1 MRQLACLSTCN
12 TASLE
17 HRMPTVVRKFLALLL
32 AILTVLAAGIGLGA
46 RTTDQLI
53 NTPEPLQRIL
63 GPLATNDQLREI
75 LPQVLST
82 QLTTQITDN
91 IPLPIPAALRGVLE
105 KAIATSTGALIN
117 DAQFVT
123 AWNTTIENTRR
134 DYVEKLDN
142 AMSENLTNATLEL
155 DLAPLLTSAYG
166 TLYSSLSGSML
177 GALLPETISMPPV
190 LVDTNWPDEQTLSA
204 QEANRWLSLAGAWG
218 WFIAAAGVLALAAM
232 LVAPRGFRGKTLIAL
247 GISAAILG
255 GVVVLF
261 AARLSGIQPQESELT
276 DLLIT
281 QLAQGVRGEV
291 QSISNTLII
300 GGVLAFLAGLGTWL
314 WRRDNPVSANT
325 SATPVAN

>member
-1 MRQLACLSTCN
+1 
-12 TASLE
+12 
-17 HRMPTVVRKFLALLL
+17 MPTVVRKFLALLL
-32 AILTVLAAGIGLGA
+32 AILTVFAAGIGLGA
-46 RTTDQLI
+46 RTADQLI

-91 IPLPIPAALRGVLE
+91 IPLPIPAPLRGALE

-117 DAQFVT
+117 DAQFET

-134 DYVEKLDN
+134 DYVKKLEN
-142 AMSENLTNATLEL
+142 TQAENLSDATLEL

-177 GALLPETISMPPV
+177 GALLPETITMPTV
-190 LVDTNWPDEQTLSA
+190 MVDTNWPDEQTLSA
-204 QEANRWLSLAGAWG
+204 PEANRWLSLAGAWG
-218 WFIAAAGVLALAAM
+218 WFIAAAGVLVVAAM
-232 LVAPRGFRGKTLIAL
+232 FIAPRGFRGKTLITVGL
-247 GISAAILG
+247 SAAILG
-255 GVVVLF
+255 GVVILF

-291 QSISNTLII
+291 QTISNTLII
-300 GGVLAFLAGLGTWL
+300 GGVVAFLAGLGTWL
-314 WRRDNPVSANT
+314 WRRENPVSANT
-325 SATPVAN
+325 AATPVAN